1 MNKQQADLQDRLKQL
16 DQDIRELRR
25 QYVELAK
32 ELCGENVNDYAL
44 KTYEGKEILLS
55 EVFGGKDD
63 LILIHNM
70 GKDCA
75 YCTLWADGFNNLT
88 PHLENRAAFAIVSP
102 DSPQAQTEF
111 RSSRHWQ
118 FRMISSEGSSFIEDM
133 GFRFEDGDNSWW
145 MPGVSIFRKSDDGK
159 ISRVAKD
166 FFGPGD
172 VYCSLWHFLDLL
184 EDGGNGWQ
192 PQFKY

>member
-1 MNKQQADLQDRLKQL
+1 MSAQQPDLQERLKQL
-16 DQDIRELRR
+16 DQEIREKRK

-32 ELCGENVNDYAL
+32 ELCGEDIKDYSL
-44 KTYEGKEILLS
+44 KTYEDNDILLS
-55 EVFGGKDD
+55 EIFGDKDD

-70 GKDCA
+70 GRDCA
-75 YCTLWADGFNNLT
+75 YCTLWADGFNHLT
-88 PHLENRAAFAIVSP
+88 PHFENRAAFAMVSP
-102 DSPQAQTEF
+102 DSPQVQHEF
-111 RSSRHWQ
+111 SSSRNWQ
-118 FRMISSEGSSFIEDM
+118 FRMISGEGSTFIEDM
-133 GFRFEDGDNSWW
+133 GFKFEDEDNSWW

-159 ISRVAKD
+159 ISRVSKD

-184 EDGGNGWQ
+184 QDGVGEWQ